1 MDLGSHKM
9 EGLIPYLYHAIKKQR
24 PQRRHRSS
32 FTESISTHASYHRLT
47 SGHDVLEASS
57 LRRTPP
63 EVIRSRSFEEEGGAS
78 AAPPG
83 HIESSKSSKLDLTS

>member
-1 MDLGSHKM
+1 MDLGRPKM

-32 FTESISTHASYHRLT
+32 FTESISTHASYHRLM

-63 EVIRSRSFEEEGGAS
+63 EVIRSHSFEEEGGAS

-83 HIESSKSSKLDLTS
+83 RIGSSKCSKVELPS